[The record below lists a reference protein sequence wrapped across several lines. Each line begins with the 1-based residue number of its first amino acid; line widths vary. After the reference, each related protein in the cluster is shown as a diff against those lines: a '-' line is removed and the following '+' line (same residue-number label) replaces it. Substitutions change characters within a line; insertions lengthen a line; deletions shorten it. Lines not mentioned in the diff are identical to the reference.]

1 MRHGKP
7 LTDEDRKDWL
17 EALKEHT
24 EVHPKG
30 PRTEHLVV
38 TCSALKRQYRDLL
51 RAGSEHAGDL
61 RVHFLHLDAP
71 EEVLI
76 ERAAAR
82 KGHFAGPSL
91 VHTQFDV
98 LERPSKD
105 EDDAVT
111 ISVDQSIEDVEHDA
125 FEQVK
130 ELLAEDPI

>member
-1 MRHGKP
+1 MSHGEP
-7 LTDEDRKDWL
+7 LTDEDRKGWL
-17 EALKEHT
+17 DALKEHT

-30 PRTEHLVV
+30 PKTEHLVV

-71 EEVLI
+71 EDVLV

-82 KGHFAGPSL
+82 KGHFAGPAL
-91 VHTQFDV
+91 VHTQFEV
-98 LERPSKD
+98 LEQPGKD
-105 EDDAVT
+105 EEDVVT
-111 ISVDQSIEDVEHDA
+111 INVDQTIGGVKYDA

-130 ELLAEDPI
+130 ELLAEDPE